1 MTLANVAPF
10 AVEQVSLQISCVVS
24 SSALF
29 HREDSS
35 ERKSVQSGA
44 CLADC
49 SMVLLDSV
57 VLLQFL

>member
-1 MTLANVAPF
+1 MTLANVVPF

-29 HREDSS
+29 HREDFS
-35 ERKSVQSGA
+35 ERKSLQSGA

-49 SMVLLDSV
+49 SIVLLDSM
-57 VLLQFL
+57 VLAQFL